1 MRLKDMT
8 WHELLGLL
16 AFGSDLFTEE
26 EVVAEMA
33 RKSTFK
39 TKERPSWQK
48 GKFAPRLEPKNN
60 NDSNA
65 IRSERNNL
73 MRRLNKKSK

>member
-48 GKFAPRLEPKNN
+48 GKFAPRL
-60 NDSNA
+60 
-65 IRSERNNL
+65 
-73 MRRLNKKSK
+73 